1 MNTEDFDEIQ
11 KKFKMAR
18 ELMEFLEIPVSSG
31 KVNITNLYDV
41 LMDEEKLRLLSSKL
55 KLKAFW

>member
-1 MNTEDFDEIQ
+1 
-11 KKFKMAR
+11 MAR

-41 LMDEEKLRLLSSKL
+41 LMDEEKLRLLASKL